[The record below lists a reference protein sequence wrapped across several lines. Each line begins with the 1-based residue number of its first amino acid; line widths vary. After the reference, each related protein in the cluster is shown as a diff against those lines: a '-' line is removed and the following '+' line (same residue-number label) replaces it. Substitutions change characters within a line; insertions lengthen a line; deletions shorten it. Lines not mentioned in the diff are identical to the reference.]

1 MGNISYNLY
10 WYTCIYTESQITYNS
25 NRYQNLHEFIKQIY
39 KHTYPCN
46 TLFRSLVY
54 GIELILILIE
64 NLYLLGSY
72 TYSRLILIWVLYLY
86 HSDLI
91 LIADLFLFQSPIGH
105 ILILISRRAHNYSNS
120 SYTVLNLYIYLDG
133 GTYPHTHTSIYL
145 ILVPISCKIYRV
157 YTCTEVLIHVLVL
170 MSISDLP

>member
-10 WYTCIYTESQITYNS
+10 WYTCIYIESQITYNN

-39 KHTYPCN
+39 RHTYPCN

-54 GIELILILIE
+54 GTELILIA

-86 HSDLI
+86 HSDVI
-91 LIADLFLFQSPIGH
+91 LIAYLFLFRSPVGH
-105 ILILISRRAHNYSNS
+105 ILILISRRTHTYLDS
-120 SYTVLNLYIYLDG
+120 SYTLLNLNIYLDE

-145 ILVPISCKIYRV
+145 ILVSISRKSYRA

-170 MSISDLP
+170 ICISDLP